1 MLVCSRTPSIGYD
14 RTSSK
19 HMTPTK
25 NETPLS
31 RYFQII
37 EAVGSARAGLT
48 LTDIG
53 QRLDLRPATVHRLVS
68 SLKQL
73 DLLANT
79 DGGRNYILGRRLQ
92 SLLYS
97 TLAKTEYSHIA
108 GSILKKLVEQL
119 GETVHLAKLNGTNA
133 ESVLMEQPRGTNRAF
148 VQPGRELPLHA
159 AASGKAI
166 LAFQDEDFIKRY
178 FSGPREKYTENTKV
192 SERVL
197 RKELKQIRET
207 GIAVCDNEL
216 DFGVL
221 SYAHPV
227 RVKGGDVLYS
237 LGVTGLTDRLRNV
250 PVADIVTHLSQ
261 AADQLSNEF
270 GANRQSDP

>member
-1 MLVCSRTPSIGYD
+1 MTTP
-14 RTSSK
+14 
-19 HMTPTK
+19 K

-31 RYFQII
+31 RYFQIL
-37 EAVGSARAGLT
+37 EAVGSARTGVT

-53 QRLDLRPATVHRLVS
+53 QRLDLSPATVHRLVS

-79 DGGRNYILGRRLQ
+79 DGGRSYVLGRRLQ
-92 SLLYS
+92 NLLYS
-97 TLAKTEYSHIA
+97 TLAKTDYPHIA
-108 GSILKKLVEQL
+108 GGILSRLVEQL
-119 GETVHLAKLNGTNA
+119 GETVHLAKLNGNNA
-133 ESVLMEQPRGTNRAF
+133 ESVLMEQPLGTNRSL

-166 LAFQDEDFIKRY
+166 LAFQSEDFIKRY
-178 FSGPREKYTENTKV
+178 FSLPREKYTANTKV
-192 SERVL
+192 SERLL

-216 DFGVL
+216 DFGIL

-227 RVKGGDVLYS
+227 KVKGGDVLYAV
-237 LGVTGLTDRLRNV
+237 GVTGLTDRLRNLSV
-250 PVADIVTHLSQ
+250 TNIVRHLSE
-261 AADQLSNEF
+261 AAELLSNEF
-270 GANRQSDP
+270 GAND